1 MESLEGKTFGP
12 VSLRV
17 CVDKV
22 ADFVAITTDD
32 PTRWTESA
40 PPGWAAVCLFSVA
53 PLLLND
59 PALAGRGV
67 IHGEQRFSWSR
78 PIPIEG
84 ELRVTGSVN
93 RVRNRGGVAFV
104 GFDLGVVHEDQPLL
118 TGSSTFLISGD
129 APAAGDNPEENEPG
143 PEDRGENDLLAS
155 EGGFPDLRRSA
166 SRADLIHYAAASR
179 DWNPIHWDHGAA
191 RAAGLSG
198 VVVHGLLQA
207 AWVMSAAATLKENSA
222 PLAEATF
229 RFRAPLRPA
238 VTATLT
244 GSLEDSTVRARLVA
258 GETELMTVRLGLR

>member
-1 MESLEGKTFGP
+1 MESLESKTFGP
-12 VSLRV
+12 IPLRV

-22 ADFVAITTDD
+22 ADFVAITCDD

-59 PALAGRGV
+59 PALEGRGV
-67 IHGEQRFSWSR
+67 LHGEQRFSWSR

-84 ELRVTGSVN
+84 ELSVTGLVT

-104 GFDLGVVHEDQPLL
+104 GFDLAVAHESQSLL
-118 TGSSTFLISGD
+118 AGSSTFLVSGD
-129 APAAGDNPEENEPG
+129 APAAGDNPEESEPG
-143 PEDRGENDLLAS
+143 PEDKGENDLLVSADD
-155 EGGFPDLRRSA
+155 FPDMRRSV
-166 SRADLIHYAAASR
+166 SRADLIRYAAASR

-191 RAAGLSG
+191 REAGLSG

-207 AWVMSAAATLKENSA
+207 AWLMSAAASLRSIPS
-222 PLAEATF
+222 PLADASF
-229 RFRAPLRPA
+229 RFRAPLRPG

-244 GSLEDSTVRARLVA
+244 GTLEDSTVSARLVA
-258 GETELMTVRLGLR
+258 GETELLTGRLGLR

>member
-12 VSLRV
+12 VPLRA

-22 ADFVAITTDD
+22 ADFIAITSDD
-32 PTRWTESA
+32 PTRWTEWA

-59 PALAGRGV
+59 PALARRGV
-67 IHGEQRFSWSR
+67 IHGEQRFTWSG

-84 ELRVTGSVN
+84 ELAVTGSVT

-104 GFDLGVVHEDQPLL
+104 TFDLGVMQGDQPLL
-118 TGSSTFLISGD
+118 TGSSTFLVSGD
-129 APAAGDNPEENEPG
+129 APAAGDNPEEDEPG
-143 PEDRGENDLLAS
+143 PEDRGENDLLVS
-155 EGGFPDLRRSA
+155 TDGFPDLRRSA
-166 SRADLIHYAAASR
+166 SRTDLIRYAAASR
-179 DWNPIHWDHGAA
+179 DWNPIHWDHRAA

-207 AWVMSAAATLKENSA
+207 AWLMSATASLKRSSA
-222 PLAEATF
+222 PLAEANF

-244 GSLEDSTVRARLVA
+244 GSLEGSTVSARLVA
-258 GETELMTVRLGLR
+258 GETELMTARLGLR

>member
-12 VSLRV
+12 VPLRV
-17 CVDKV
+17 GVETV
-22 ADFVAITTDD
+22 ADFVAITCDD
-32 PTRWTESA
+32 TARWTESA

-59 PALAGRGV
+59 PALARRGV
-67 IHGEQRFSWSR
+67 IHGEQRFSWSA
-78 PIPIEG
+78 PIPMEG
-84 ELRVTGSVN
+84 HLAVTGSVT

-104 GFDLGVVHEDQPLL
+104 GFDLAVVHEDRSLL
-118 TGSSTFLISGD
+118 TGSSTFLVSGD

-155 EGGFPDLRRSA
+155 AGDFPDVRRSA
-166 SRADLIHYAAASR
+166 SRADLIRYAAASR

-207 AWVMSAAATLKENSA
+207 AWLMGAAASLKRNPA
-222 PLAEATF
+222 PLAEASF

-244 GSLEDSTVRARLVA
+244 GSLEGSTVRARLVA
-258 GETELMTVRLGLR
+258 GDTELMTARLGLR